1 MTLSCSFSLGPRCDP
16 ALTSRSSFPSPLCA
30 SSSLPHFPLFLLP
43 RSLLA
48 RPGLPW
54 GICTG
59 SSPSREPSPDLQGDS
74 FESFFVQISFLSL
87 PASLQPVL
95 FSGILILLT
104 LFFSVFFSL
113 LSPSSLKYYLI
124 YLFVIFITYSVY
136 PQTDFNVSSRRKRI
150 LEFCSLMNWK
160 GLALGWSHSRWSINI
175 CGMNADR
182 TEFKGSKKVEKMQS

>member
-1 MTLSCSFSLGPRCDP
+1 MRPSSDITLVYYL
-16 ALTSRSSFPSPLCA
+16 SPLHIFI
-30 SSSLPHFPLFLLP
+30 SSPLSSLPAALQPPRQACVALGDLHWLLT
-43 RSLLA
+43 LL
-48 RPGLPW
+48 
-54 GICTG
+54 GI
-59 SSPSREPSPDLQGDS
+59 PSPDLQGDF
-74 FESFFVQISFLSL
+74 FESLFKSHFLSL
-87 PASLQPVL
+87 PVSLQLLL

-104 LFFSVFFSL
+104 LFFLFFFSL

-124 YLFVIFITYSVY
+124 YLFVIFIIYSVY

-160 GLALGWSHSRWSINI
+160 GLALGWSHGRCSINI